1 MDIKDYA
8 VAGLGAATAA
18 LFGYAVYLRRQQKY
32 IEKSMSDLSAII
44 EKATTTMAES
54 IKEAEKAEAETKK
67 EDEAK

>member
-8 VAGLGAATAA
+8 VAGLGAATVA

-32 IEKSMSDLSAII
+32 IEKSMSNLSAMI
-44 EKATTTMAES
+44 EKATATMAEA
-54 IKEAEKAEAETKK
+54 IKEAEKAEAETK